1 MTGEARQSQRR
12 TGEWRKP
19 LPSDLPPDVS
29 EAFSYLRRIID
40 EDGRAHFAIAGEMA
54 ISSAAFSKM
63 FGLPNGRIPPL
74 QGVLRL
80 FPVVDRD
87 PGEFLERWGYLWEE
101 ASPDPGPDEHHEHR
115 WYRRPS
121 RPILAGAAAGI
132 ILLTLGSVYLLIR
145 NTAPDPGR
153 FDNTDPIATSCSSPP
168 TDAVY
173 YTHLYHDWPEQ
184 KKPPTEQLVE
194 MHYSVQCRTV
204 WAVLEKGIPGHTKVT
219 LHRESDNRELSCI
232 AGSGG
237 KCRTNQL
244 NDANVTSHVT
254 GSSGDAFGQTSSH

>member
-1 MTGEARQSQRR
+1 VAGEAGQSQRR

-29 EAFSYLRRIID
+29 EAFGYLRRMID
-40 EDGRAHFAIAGEMA
+40 EDGRAHFTIAREMA

-63 FGLPNGRIPPL
+63 FGLPNGKIPPL

-80 FPVVDRD
+80 FPVLDRD
-87 PGEFLERWGYLWEE
+87 PGEFLEHWGHLWEKT
-101 ASPDPGPDEHHEHR
+101 APDPGPGEGR
-115 WYRRPS
+115 RYRRPS

-132 ILLTLGSVYLLIR
+132 VLLTLGLVYFLTR
-145 NTAPDPGR
+145 NTAPDPSR

-204 WAVLEKGIPGHTKVT
+204 WAVLKKGTPGHTKVV
-219 LHRESDNRELSCI
+219 LHRENDSRELSCI
-232 AGSGG
+232 AGFDGE
-237 KCRTNQL
+237 CRTNQL
-244 NDANVTSHVT
+244 NDANVLSHVT